1 MESGSFFKMCRTCA
15 VVLPLST
22 VCGYASAQVATA
34 TDTPP
39 VTRASILKELQEL
52 KAVGFDINDEAYPN
66 SLEQSLRKL
75 EARHQAEAGA
85 AQQGTSPAL
94 PRPAPQ

>member
-1 MESGSFFKMCRTCA
+1 MESGSFIAMCRVCA
-15 VVLPLST
+15 IALPMSAA
-22 VCGYASAQVATA
+22 CGYASAQVTTA
-34 TDTPP
+34 SDTPP

-75 EARHQAEAGA
+75 EAKHQADASGTA
-85 AQQGTSPAL
+85 QGTSPPM
-94 PRPAPQ
+94 PRPAQ

>member
-1 MESGSFFKMCRTCA
+1 MESGSFFTICRVCA
-15 VVLPLST
+15 IVLPMSAA
-22 VCGYASAQVATA
+22 CGYASAQGVT
-34 TDTPP
+34 TGDTPP

-75 EARHQAEAGA
+75 EAKHQAEAGA
-85 AQQGTSPAL
+85 AQQGVNPAL
-94 PRPAPQ
+94 PRPAQ